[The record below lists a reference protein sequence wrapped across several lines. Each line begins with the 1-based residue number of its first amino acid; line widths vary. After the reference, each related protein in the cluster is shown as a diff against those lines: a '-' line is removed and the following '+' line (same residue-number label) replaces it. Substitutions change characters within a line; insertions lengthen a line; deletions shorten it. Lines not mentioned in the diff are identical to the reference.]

1 MLGVALEAVETDN
14 DMEMELL
21 VKRTNAELDD
31 KPGAVV
37 ILEV

>member
-1 MLGVALEAVETDN
+1 MTLEAVEIDN
-14 DMEMELL
+14 DMEMEVL
-21 VKRTNAELDD
+21 VKGKTAELED